1 MKKESSDSFLRGSD
15 PDGGPVRMMKTIPQ
29 QNKSGKLVR
38 EDACPDA
45 GQAEIQTIGKNK
57 SNNGTNQCD

>member
-1 MKKESSDSFLRGSD
+1 
-15 PDGGPVRMMKTIPQ
+15 MMKTIPQ